1 MRGCDVR
8 ANDGKSRAG
17 VAIGRDSRTVS
28 CVRHPATPPAP
39 LGLGRNDMKNLAT
52 ASAAVLTVVGTL
64 AGGFLAAVPASA
76 SPSDPPPDER
86 AMHTM
91 RLVIVETA
99 THSVGPNSAVGTDR
113 IRSRSSHKV
122 VGYYSET
129 VTLNPKTGIATFRVA
144 FSLEGGIIEVRV
156 KVPTD
161 PATADR
167 HRADRPRVWQVPRC
181 QRHGQVRRGQSGQ
194 RRNEELRH
202 APLPTLRSSVRDA
215 GAQRP
220 FGVRRP
226 GPIRGTDAVPRS

>member
-1 MRGCDVR
+1 
-8 ANDGKSRAG
+8 
-17 VAIGRDSRTVS
+17 
-28 CVRHPATPPAP
+28 
-39 LGLGRNDMKNLAT
+39 MKNLAT

-122 VGYYSET
+122 VGYDSYT

-144 FSLEGGIIEVRV
+144 FSLKGGIIEVRV

-161 PATADR
+161 PEPPIVTVPIAHGSGKYRGVNGTVKFVEASPVNGAT
-167 HRADRPRVWQVPRC
+167 
-181 QRHGQVRRGQSGQ
+181 
-194 RRNEELRH
+194 RNYV
-202 APLPTLRSSVRDA
+202 TLRYRL
-215 GAQRP
+215 
-220 FGVRRP
+220 
-226 GPIRGTDAVPRS
+226 